1 MVEIKKRRDP
11 FIETLKEKFAEEE
24 ECEKD
29 WRTPIKEALLRE
41 GTIEEL
47 KSMKDYVLMK
57 GELYCRM
64 LGGILSRCIGHRDAQ
79 EKLEE
84 VHSRTCGFCR
94 EICLCCR
101 L

>member
-41 GTIEEL
+41 GTIERVKKCEGL
-47 KSMKDYVLMK
+47 CPY
-57 GELYCRM
+57 ERRT
-64 LGGILSRCIGHRDAQ
+64 IL
-79 EKLEE
+79 
-84 VHSRTCGFCR
+84 
-94 EICLCCR
+94 
-101 L
+101 